1 MERVRPA
8 AVAGS
13 FYPAEPQALAATV
26 ARFLAEADAAANA
39 PSPRAVIAPH
49 AGYVYSG
56 PVAARAYARLSSLR
70 GRVTRV
76 VVIGPAHYHWVTGL
90 AVPSVSAFETPL
102 GRVALAEETVTE
114 LTELPQVEV
123 TDLPHGP
130 EHAIEV
136 QLPFLQVVLEGF
148 RLVPLLVGGATPE
161 AVCEVLE
168 RLWDGPE
175 TVIIV
180 SSDLSHYQSYAA
192 ASARDSRTAEAI
204 EALAVEDLGPEEAC
218 GHLAIRGLLALAAQ
232 RNLAAERLDLR
243 NSGDTA
249 GSRDRVVGYGAWA
262 FLEQSL

>member
-1 MERVRPA
+1 MEWVRPA

-26 ARFLAEADAAANA
+26 ARFLAEADAAAA
-39 PSPRAVIAPH
+39 VPPKVVIAPH

-56 PVAARAYARLSSLR
+56 PVAARAYARLRSLR
-70 GRVTRV
+70 GRVART
-76 VVIGPAHYHWVTGL
+76 VVIGPAHHHRVTGL
-90 AVPSVSAFETPL
+90 AVSSASAFETPL
-102 GRVALAEETVTE
+102 GRISLATE
-114 LTELPQVEV
+114 AIKELAELPQVEV
-123 TDLPHGP
+123 ADLPHAP

-136 QLPFLQVVLEGF
+136 QLPFLQVVLEDF
-148 RLVPLLVGGATPE
+148 CLVPLLVGGATPE
-161 AVCEVLE
+161 AVREVLD

-204 EALAVEDLGPEEAC
+204 EALAVEALGPEEAC

-232 RNLAAERLDLR
+232 RELTVERLDLR

-249 GSRDRVVGYGAWA
+249 GPRDHVVGYGAWA
-262 FLEQSL
+262 FLE